1 MTVVSFGIDILICAS
16 FAGIGFLVVHTFLSD
31 QDRFTKLALSFGVG
45 AGVTSWSLFVLSF
58 IGLKLSIIMVS
69 LTFISLA
76 LIWVLPVVLRRT
88 SSLSVHKSSE
98 LILRPP
104 WENVVSRSILLAVGI
119 LIGFNVLVSV
129 GLSYYSWD
137 GIAIWGVKGYGI
149 ASEGT
154 IFAASEWGQTGTA
167 FPMNIPI
174 QIAIYKLLSGDLLP
188 GSKMI
193 FSLFFA
199 SLLLGTYRV
208 LKELQVSNLVSLIGI
223 FILATTPIVF
233 QHATIAYTNL
243 PFTFYI
249 CMGTFWG
256 LRGLRQEKMTE
267 IVFAGLL
274 MALASWTRPEGIV
287 LAASLLMVMILV
299 QILRRRKIV
308 HVFYAAVPIILIM
321 APWFVFTALHGTIT
335 EEFGLV
341 RIAISGILDGVFH
354 WHGLMAVMRFLAGQV
369 VRYRDFGFT
378 LAIILGS
385 ILLGLRYIKNVASDL
400 TGELLM
406 AGLVLGLAVIG
417 VHYVFTYSPKEDYVS
432 VMLYYAFTRNF
443 LPTMVVLL
451 WAGLKIISLQVDRT

>member
-1 MTVVSFGIDILICAS
+1 MTIISFVIDILLYAS
-16 FAGIGFLVVHTFLSD
+16 LTGIGFLIVHAFLGN
-31 QDRFTKLALSFGVG
+31 QNRYMKLALSFGVG
-45 AGVTSWSLFVLSF
+45 AGVVSWSLFVLSF
-58 IGLKLSIIMVS
+58 IGFNLSKL
-69 LTFISLA
+69 A
-76 LIWVLPVVLRRT
+76 VVLTLCSLVVILTLLVTLRKT
-88 SSLSVHKSSE
+88 SAISVHKSSE
-98 LILRPP
+98 EIERPP
-104 WENVVSRSILLAVGI
+104 WEGVVSRCILLAVG
-119 LIGFNVLVSV
+119 VLMGLSVLLSV

-137 GIAIWGVKGYGI
+137 GIAIWGIKGYGI

-154 IFAASEWGQTGTA
+154 ILAASEWGQTGTA

-174 QIAIYKLLSGDLLP
+174 QIAIFKLLSGDLLP
-188 GSKMI
+188 GSKII
-193 FSLFFA
+193 FSIFYA

-208 LKELQVSNLVSLIGI
+208 LKELRVSYLVSSLGI

-249 CMGTFWG
+249 CMGAFWG
-256 LRGLRQEKMTE
+256 LRGLQQEKMTE
-267 IVFAGLL
+267 VVFAGLL
-274 MALASWTRPEGIV
+274 MGLASWTRPEGIV
-287 LAASLLMVMILV
+287 LAASLLMIMIIL

-308 HVFYAAVPIILIM
+308 HVFSAAVPIILIM
-321 APWFVFTALHGTIT
+321 APWFVFTAMYGTVT
-335 EEFGLV
+335 EEFGLS
-341 RIAISGILDGVFH
+341 RIAIGGILEGVFH
-354 WHGLMAVMRFLAGQV
+354 WDGLMAIMRFLVGQV
-369 VRYRDFGFT
+369 VLYRDFGFT

-443 LPTMVVLL
+443 LPTMVLLL

>member
-1 MTVVSFGIDILICAS
+1 MTLISFLLDVLICAL
-16 FAGIGFLVVHTFLSD
+16 FTGIGFLIVHAFLGD

-58 IGLKLSIIMVS
+58 IGIKLSIIMV
-69 LTFISLA
+69 LFTFISLA
-76 LIWVLPVVLRRT
+76 LLWGLLITLRRT
-88 SSLSVHKSSE
+88 SSLSVNKSNE
-98 LILRPP
+98 VILCPP
-104 WENVVSRSILLAVGI
+104 WENAVSRSILLAVGI
-119 LIGFNVLVSV
+119 LMGFSVVISV

-137 GIAIWGVKGYGI
+137 GIAIWGVKGWGI

-188 GSKMI
+188 GSKII

-208 LKELQVSNLVSLIGI
+208 LKELRVSNLVSSIGI
-223 FILATTPIVF
+223 FIFATTPIVF
-233 QHATIAYTNL
+233 QHATVAYTNL

-249 CMGTFWG
+249 CMGAFWG
-256 LRGLRQEKMTE
+256 LRGLQREKMTE
-267 IVFAGLL
+267 VVLAGLL

-287 LAASLLMVMILV
+287 LAASLLIMMIVV
-299 QILRRRKIV
+299 QILRRRKVV
-308 HVFYAAVPIILIM
+308 HVFSAAIPIILVM
-321 APWFVFTALHGTIT
+321 APWFVFTALHGTVT
-335 EEFGLV
+335 EEFGLS
-341 RIAISGILDGVFH
+341 RIAIGGILDGVFH
-354 WHGLMAVMRFLAGQV
+354 WDGLIAIMRFLVGQV

-385 ILLGLRYIKNVASDL
+385 ILLGLRHIKTVASDL

-417 VHYVFTYSPKEDYVS
+417 IHYVFTYSPKEDYVS
-432 VMLYYAFTRNF
+432 VMLYYAFARNF
-443 LPTMVVLL
+443 LPAMVLLL
-451 WAGLKIISLQVDRT
+451 WAGLKIISLQVE

>member
-1 MTVVSFGIDILICAS
+1 MNFISFIKDILICAS
-16 FAGIGFLVVHTFLSD
+16 FTGIGFLVVHSFLGN
-31 QDRFTKLALSFGVG
+31 QDRSTKLALSFGVG
-45 AGVTSWSLFVLSF
+45 AGVASWSLFVLSF
-58 IGLKLSIIMVS
+58 LGLKLSKITVLLS
-69 LTFISLA
+69 LILLASLI
-76 LIWVLPVVLRRT
+76 LLVVLRRT
-88 SSLSVHKSSE
+88 SSTPVYKSSKVIRR
-98 LILRPP
+98 LP
-104 WENVVSRSILLAVGI
+104 WEDTVSKSILLAVGI
-119 LIGFNVLVSV
+119 LIGFSALISV

-154 IFAASEWGQTGTA
+154 ILAASEWGQTGTA

-188 GSKMI
+188 GSKLI
-193 FSLFFA
+193 FPLFFA

-208 LKELQVSNLVSLIGI
+208 LKELRVSYLVSSLGI

-249 CMGTFWG
+249 CMGAFWG
-256 LRGLRQEKMTE
+256 LRGLQQEKMTE

-287 LAASLLMVMILV
+287 LVASLLMLLTLV
-299 QILRRRKIV
+299 QILRRRKVV
-308 HVFYAAVPIILIM
+308 HVFYAAVPVLLIM
-321 APWFVFTALHGTIT
+321 APWFFFTALHGTIT
-335 EEFGLV
+335 EEFGLI

-354 WHGLMAVMRFLAGQV
+354 WHGLIAIMRFLVGQV

-385 ILLGLRYIKNVASDL
+385 ILLGLRNIKNVASDL

-451 WAGLKIISLQVDRT
+451 WVGMKIISLQVDRT

>member
-1 MTVVSFGIDILICAS
+1 MTFISFIVDILICAS
-16 FAGIGFLVVHTFLSD
+16 FTGIGFLIVHAFLGN
-31 QDRFTKLALSFGVG
+31 QDRIAKLAMSFGVG
-45 AGVTSWSLFVLSF
+45 AGVASWSLFVLSF
-58 IGLKLSIIMVS
+58 IGLKLSIITVV
-69 LTFISLA
+69 LTLISLVL
-76 LIWVLPVVLRRT
+76 LILPVALRRT
-88 SSLSVHKSSE
+88 SSKSGYKSSE
-98 LILRPP
+98 VIPRHP
-104 WENVVSRSILLAVGI
+104 WEGAVTRGILLAVGA
-119 LIGFNVLVSV
+119 LIGLSALLSV

-137 GIAIWGVKGYGI
+137 GIAIWGIKGYGI

-154 IFAASEWGQTGTA
+154 IFAAIEWGQTGTA

-174 QIAIYKLLSGDLLP
+174 QIAIFKLLSGDLLP
-188 GSKMI
+188 GSKLI
-193 FSLFFA
+193 FSIFYA
-199 SLLLGTYRV
+199 SLLLGSYYVFKV
-208 LKELQVSNLVSLIGI
+208 LKVSNLVSSMGV

-249 CMGTFWG
+249 CMGAFWG
-256 LRGLRQEKMTE
+256 LRGLQREKMTE

-287 LAASLLMVMILV
+287 LAASLLIVMIIV

-308 HVFYAAVPIILIM
+308 HVFFAAVPIILIM
-321 APWFVFTALHGTIT
+321 TPWFVFTALHGTVT

-341 RIAISGILDGVFH
+341 RIAIGGILDGVFN
-354 WHGLMAVMRFLAGQV
+354 WGGLLAIMRFLAGQV

-385 ILLGLRYIKNVASDL
+385 IMLGLRYIKNVASDL
-400 TGELLM
+400 SGELLI

-417 VHYVFTYSPKEDYVS
+417 VHYIFTYSPKEDYVS

-443 LPTMVVLL
+443 LPTMVLLL
-451 WAGLKIISLQVDRT
+451 WAGMKIVSLQVDRT